1 MKPFLIIALGGAA
14 GSVARYA
21 LSEWARASLG
31 AGFPYGTIAVNVL
44 GSFAMGVLAHLAR
57 TTTLLSPALA
67 LGLTT
72 GLLGGFTT
80 YSTFNDDTL
89 RLITEGAFGRSAL
102 NVGVTLFSGLSAG
115 FAGLFIARYI
125 VSH

>member
-1 MKPFLIIALGGAA
+1 MKPFLIVALGGAV

-21 LSEWARASLG
+21 ATEWARAALG
-31 AGFPYGTIAVNVL
+31 AGFPYGTVAVNVI

-57 TTTLLSPALA
+57 TTGLLSPSLA

-80 YSTFNDDTL
+80 YSTFNDDTV
-89 RLITEGAFGRSAL
+89 RLLTGGAFGRAVL
-102 NVGVTLFSGLSAG
+102 NVGVTLFAGLAAG
-115 FAGLFIARYI
+115 LAGLFLARYI
-125 VSH
+125 APH

>member
-1 MKPFLIIALGGAA
+1 MKALLIVALGGAV

-21 LSEWARASLG
+21 LSEWARAALG
-31 AGFPYGTIAVNVL
+31 AGFPYGTIAVNVI

-57 TTTLLSPALA
+57 TTLILSPPLA

-80 YSTFNDDTL
+80 YSTFNDDTV
-89 RLITEGAFGRSAL
+89 RLLTGSAFGRAAL
-102 NVGVTLFSGLSAG
+102 NIGVTLFAALGAG
-115 FAGLFIARYI
+115 FAGLFVARHIA
-125 VSH
+125 SH